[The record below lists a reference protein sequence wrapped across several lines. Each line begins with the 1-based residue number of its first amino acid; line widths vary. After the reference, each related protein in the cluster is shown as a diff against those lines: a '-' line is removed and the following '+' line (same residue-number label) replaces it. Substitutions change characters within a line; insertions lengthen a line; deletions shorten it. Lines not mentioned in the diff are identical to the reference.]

1 MEKYYLSF
9 IFALSIFAFVFYLAD
24 KAKAKSG
31 AWRIPEKI
39 LLSLGFFGGAIG
51 ALLAMKLCRHK
62 TKHVYFWIINIL
74 GLIWQVA
81 VAVLLAVF

>member
-9 IFALSIFAFVFYLAD
+9 ICALSIFAFVFYLAD
-24 KAKAKSG
+24 KAKAKAG